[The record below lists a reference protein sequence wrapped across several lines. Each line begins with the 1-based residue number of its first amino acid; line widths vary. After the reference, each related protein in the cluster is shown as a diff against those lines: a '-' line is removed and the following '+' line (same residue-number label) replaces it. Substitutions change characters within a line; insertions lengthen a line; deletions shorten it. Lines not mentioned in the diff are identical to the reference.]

1 MPLEPIWG
9 NKNLLE
15 DVEKYEARAESKEI
29 SFKKCNHKS
38 LVKTPGGIRCK
49 CGAGFTGPGLDRLE
63 KLLMSR

>member
-1 MPLEPIWG
+1 MALDPIWG

-38 LVKTPGGIRCK
+38 LVKTPGMIRCK
-49 CGAGFTGPGLDRLE
+49 CGAAWGGPGLDRLY
-63 KLLMSR
+63 KALTA